1 MRRLR
6 RRREREGVAA
16 VEFAMVAIPFFLVIF
31 SILELGIVFITNAM
45 LETATMDTGRLVR
58 TGQSQAQGFDK
69 ARFKSEFCS
78 RMALFQDDCVKR
90 ATIDV
95 RVISQFGVDDLK
107 DPITDDAIDPA
118 KTTYDDGAPNSLVLV
133 RVWYAYPLVTPFLNR
148 SVSRIGKGKVLL
160 TAATA
165 FRNEGFPAPPPP
177 PPPTPPASG
186 SSS

>member
-6 RRREREGVAA
+6 RRRGREGVAA

-31 SILELGIVFITNAM
+31 SILELGIVFIMNAM

-58 TGQSQAQGFDK
+58 TGQAQAQGFDK
-69 ARFKSEFCS
+69 DRFKSEFCS
-78 RMALFQDDCVKR
+78 RMALFKSDCAKR
-90 ATIDV
+90 ATVDV
-95 RVISQFGVDDLK
+95 RVISHFGVDDLK
-107 DPITDDAIDPA
+107 DPITDDAIDPE
-118 KTTYDDGAPNSLVLV
+118 KTTYNDGAPNSLVLV
-133 RVWYAYPLVTPFLNR
+133 RVWYAHPLVTPFLNQ

-177 PPPTPPASG
+177 PTPPASG